1 MRSTHRHLDTDQPL
15 KGLKLVV
22 CGYELE
28 QREHRGIAVFSK
40 GLLRSLK
47 QAGAEVWLLSEVAP
61 QNAPLSPHTFSP
73 TWPRYDLEPGK
84 TPNRDPATSSE
95 MLQTKAQIRARP
107 REPIG

>member
-1 MRSTHRHLDTDQPL
+1 MRAAHRPTTTDQPL

-47 QAGAEVWLLSEVAP
+47 QAGA
-61 QNAPLSPHTFSP
+61 
-73 TWPRYDLEPGK
+73 
-84 TPNRDPATSSE
+84 
-95 MLQTKAQIRARP
+95 
-107 REPIG
+107 